1 MMVRRMIVAAN
12 WKMHKT
18 LAEAVAFVRDF
29 LAGPPEDGT
38 VEVVIC
44 PPFTALADVGR
55 VLGDGAVAL
64 GAQDVF
70 WEMQGAYTG
79 AVSPLMLRDVGC
91 RYVIVGH
98 SERRQYFGET
108 DTTVNRK
115 VQAALGQ
122 GLTPIICVGEQLAQR
137 EAGITMQVIG
147 HQMEAALAGLTPAQI
162 AGLVVAYEPVWA
174 IGTGRTASE
183 ADAQE
188 AARFLRQVVARLA
201 GEEAAGR
208 IRIQYGGSVT
218 PANAV
223 GLMSQ
228 PDIDGAL
235 VGGASLKVESFMSIV
250 AAARQGAAAKR
261 GKGEG

>member
-1 MMVRRMIVAAN
+1 MRRMIVAAN

-18 LAEAVAFVRDF
+18 VGEAVAFARDF
-29 LAGPPEDGT
+29 LAGAEGQDG
-38 VEVVIC
+38 VEVVLC

-64 GAQDVF
+64 GAQDLF
-70 WEMQGAYTG
+70 WEPEGPYTG

-108 DTTVNRK
+108 DATVNRK
-115 VQAALGQ
+115 VLAALAQ
-122 GLTPIICVGEQLAQR
+122 GLTPIICVGERLDER
-137 EAGITMQVIG
+137 EAGVTMDVIG
-147 HQMEAALAGLTPAQI
+147 HQVEAALAGLTPAQV
-162 AGLVVAYEPVWA
+162 AQLVVAYEPVWA

-201 GEEAAGR
+201 GEEAAGSV
-208 IRIQYGGSVT
+208 RIQYGGSVT
-218 PANAV
+218 PANAL

-235 VGGASLKVESFMSIV
+235 VGGASLKVESFRSIV